1 LFLYP
6 GVKGEV
12 FTKVAPVLF
21 HHWFSIR
28 LATGVRIVGIV
39 KSAVETTV
47 EVCFTMGAGVSATDP
62 IFKNSLFSTGM
73 AEIHRFSS
81 RTVA

>member
-6 GVKGEV
+6 CVKGEV

-21 HHWFSIR
+21 HHRLSIGF
-28 LATGVRIVGIV
+28 ATGVRIVGIV
-39 KSAVETTV
+39 KSAVETAV
-47 EVCFTMGAGVSATDP
+47 KICFTMGAGVPATGL
-62 IFKNSLFSTGM
+62 IFKDKLSLTGV

-81 RTVA
+81 